1 MLKGRQNGPAS
12 PRKPDIGEIDTRAPF
27 QSVKAAVSLFGE
39 VGSPKSSPV
48 AKKSKADERVLEKE
62 TQHHM
67 MLRELDC
74 YRDQLRSAETAKA
87 QALRELQRANRTLE
101 ELKNKLETLSESKQ
115 ASIKAAEAA
124 RIRAKEL
131 EELQSLR
138 AQQGNDVWK
147 VDVEEERERYKACAG
162 ELVAS
167 KEKLAN
173 LKQDFDKAMEEKLA
187 VFKKAEDAQTMAQMN
202 QEKQSQLLKEVAQ
215 LLESL
220 DQVKSASLQAQEEH
234 SKLIA
239 EKEAYLLTLKS
250 AKEEA
255 EKDIRRLKEEYEP
268 TETLQEKLEE
278 TIESIKVLQ
287 EQLSDIQSSD
297 LHSIQTMASE
307 LDNAKKALQ
316 QVVEEKNSIQSSVDS
331 TKLELEEVKRERSES
346 EKKTLQAESNVKQ
359 MQADLEKR
367 KAELEA
373 ATPWST
379 LNKLS
384 AEAEKTRN
392 EAENK
397 QKNAELLKQE
407 AKAARVAAK
416 EADKKLKIAL
426 KEAEAAKAAQKL
438 VDDQIHNYPRSK
450 SDDLKDSGSIRK
462 IRLSVEEFDSMKK
475 KIDGLRND
483 ADVKVATA
491 MAQVESINASE
502 KGVLEKLE
510 VILKESEA
518 IQSEINEALKSAE
531 MAEAAK
537 RVVETELEKWRDIK
551 QNEVGKPSNSSKAK
565 KW

>member
-12 PRKPDIGEIDTRAPF
+12 PRKPDVGEIDTRAPF

-39 VGSPKSSPV
+39 VTSPKSSPV

-101 ELKNKLETLSESKQ
+101 ELTHKLETLSESKK
-115 ASIKAAEAA
+115 ASLKAAEAA

-138 AQQGNDVWK
+138 AQQGNDAWK
-147 VDVEEERERYKACAG
+147 AEVEGERELYKACAV

-167 KEKLAN
+167 KERLAH
-173 LKQDFDKAMEEKLA
+173 LKQDFDAAMEEKLV
-187 VFKKAEDAQTMAQMN
+187 VFKKAEDAQNTAQMY

-215 LLESL
+215 LREAL
-220 DQVKSASLQAQEEH
+220 DHVKSASLQAQEEH
-234 SKLIA
+234 SRLIA
-239 EKEAYLLTLKS
+239 EKEACLLTRKS

-268 TETLQEKLEE
+268 TETLQEKLQE

-287 EQLSDIQSSD
+287 EQLSDIQASD
-297 LHSIQTMASE
+297 LYSIRTMASE
-307 LDNAKKALQ
+307 LDKAKKALQ
-316 QVVEEKNSIQSSVDS
+316 QLVEEQNAIQNSVDS
-331 TKLELEEVKRERSES
+331 TKLELEKVKRERSES
-346 EKKTLQAESNVKQ
+346 EKKTVQAESNIEQ
-359 MQADLEKR
+359 MWGDLEKR

-373 ATPWST
+373 ATPLST
-379 LNKLS
+379 LNKKLK
-384 AEAEKTRN
+384 EADKARN
-392 EAENK
+392 EAENSK
-397 QKNAELLKQE
+397 KNAKLLKRE
-407 AKAARVAAK
+407 AEAARFAAK

-426 KEAEAAKAAQKL
+426 KKAEAAKAVEKL
-438 VDDQIHNYPRSK
+438 ADDQIHNYPGCK
-450 SDDLKDSGSIRK
+450 SDDLKVPGSIRK

-475 KIDGLRND
+475 KIDGFRND
-483 ADVKVATA
+483 ADAKVATA
-491 MAQVESINASE
+491 MAEVESITARE

-510 VILKESEA
+510 LILKESEA
-518 IQSEINEALKSAE
+518 IQSEINEALKTAE

-537 RVVETELEKWRDIK
+537 RVVETELQKRRENK
-551 QNEVGKPSNSSKAK
+551 QNEGGKPSIRSKP
-565 KW
+565 KWW